1 MQSAAHRS
9 FTVVTL
15 VTLIFAPVLRNHH
28 WVGVL
33 VGKTTE
39 TKIVQCQPS
48 EPCPAQRHLVKIV
61 NSKP

>member
-15 VTLIFAPVLRNHH
+15 VTLIFAPVLKNHH
-28 WVGVL
+28 WVTVL

-39 TKIVQCQPS
+39 TKIVQCEPS
-48 EPCPAQRHLVKIV
+48 QPCPAQRHITKIV
-61 NSKP
+61 LTKR